1 MILSPASSSMSA
13 PKLSGATSQI
23 STPRRR
29 MFVTAGVTANSYIR
43 TYCATDL
50 RVGKIRNT
58 AGVLVFLYRVCD
70 FKHLPL
76 LMKNLILL
84 PLLASLVCAS
94 FISVSAQETTGALP
108 INAPIKASV
117 TAAASTPEP
126 SPTEIYRVGVGDV
139 LDIRLL
145 NSANSKSTLFT
156 FVAGGLIELPIAG
169 GTISVA
175 GLTPDEDVGRG
186 A

>member
-1 MILSPASSSMSA
+1 MCIRDS
-13 PKLSGATSQI
+13 
-23 STPRRR
+23 
-29 MFVTAGVTANSYIR
+29 SYIQ

-50 RVGKIRNT
+50 RGGKIRNM
-58 AGVLVFLYRVCD
+58 AAIVLFLYRVCD

-94 FISVSAQETTGALP
+94 FISVSAQETAGVV
-108 INAPIKASV
+108 PIKASV
-117 TAAASTPEP
+117 NDSAASAPDRP
-126 SPTEIYRVGVGDV
+126 LTEIYRVGVGDT

-145 NSANSKSTLFT
+145 NSANSKSSTLFT
-156 FVAGGLIELPIAG
+156 VVAGGVIDLPIAG

-175 GLTPDEDVGRG
+175 GLTPEEIQTIISAELKRRAVDDKAQVSVG
-186 A
+186 AVSYTHLTL